1 MKHQTTYITER
12 KEFPKKKTLRVGEN
26 PSVWF
31 QLRLFF
37 FLGGTVTTKRRAII
51 IIFFLKVKEMKK
63 EITRGEKSNLN
74 HLLDQKIILQLH
86 R

>member
-12 KEFPKKKTLRVGEN
+12 KEFPKKKTLIVGEN

-37 FLGGTVTTKRRAII
+37 FLGWYSHNQEKGNY
-51 IIFFLKVKEMKK
+51 FFFFS
-63 EITRGEKSNLN
+63 KSERNEERN
-74 HLLDQKIILQLH
+74 NTW
-86 R
+86 